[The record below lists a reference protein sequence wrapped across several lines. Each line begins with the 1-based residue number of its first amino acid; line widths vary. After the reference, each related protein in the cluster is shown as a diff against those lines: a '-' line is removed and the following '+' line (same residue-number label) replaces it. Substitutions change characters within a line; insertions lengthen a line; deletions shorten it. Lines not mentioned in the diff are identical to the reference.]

1 MLGRFTGIRQLV
13 EQGQLISG
21 DKFLDLSIQNKTV
34 HYFKRDLIWA
44 GGYWRGIK
52 QTSLLNKGFLG
63 KDHVLILGH
72 SDQKTAKIMSLS
84 IEVLSGVG
92 RIYGTNLSPVPRIS
106 TSIPLGVTNETS
118 ESELHRIFG
127 NPLHFLE
134 AEAASSVV
142 DKFTPQIYANFTVEN
157 NSQIRGPLLKLLRNL
172 PSSIAV
178 TSEVPDLTPKG
189 RVQYLSTCRSSGFV
203 LCPEGNGFDT
213 HRLWETLYM
222 GGTPIVTRNKYLDDL
237 YNRLPVV
244 VLKSWKELKD
254 LSQLEAKWHSIA
266 SQEWDNSL
274 LSQAYWSKRICGE
287 TND

>member
-21 DKFLDLSIQNKTV
+21 DRFLDLSIRKRTV
-34 HYFKRDLIWA
+34 HYFKRDLVWA
-44 GGYWRGIK
+44 GGHWRGTK
-52 QTSLLNKGFLG
+52 QTSLFSKGFLG

-72 SDQKTAKIMSLS
+72 SDRKTAKIMSLS
-84 IEVLSGVG
+84 IKVLSGVG
-92 RIYGTNLSPVPRIS
+92 RIYGTNLSPVPGMS

-127 NPLHFLE
+127 NPLHFL
-134 AEAASSVV
+134 AADAVSSVV
-142 DKFTPQIYANFTVEN
+142 DKFTPQIYANFTAEN
-157 NSQIRGPLLKLLRNL
+157 NSQVRGPLLKLLPNL

-178 TSEVPDLTPKG
+178 KFEVPDLTPKG
-189 RVQYLSTCRSSGFV
+189 RVNYLSSCRSSGFV

-244 VLKSWKELKD
+244 VLESWKELKD
-254 LSQLEAKWHSIA
+254 PSQLEAKWHSIA
-266 SQEWDNSL
+266 SREWDDSI
-274 LSQAYWSKRICGE
+274 LSQDYWSKRICGE
-287 TND
+287 IND